1 MKALLCL
8 FAVLAAASGAPVD
21 YARDIHPVLAA
32 RCFACHSGDKR
43 SGGLALGAYDDL
55 LRGGRTGAVV
65 IPGASGESLLVSRL
79 TAAAAERMPPA
90 GEPLNEGEIAL
101 LRDWID
107 QGARPRIG
115 APAARPRWVAKL
127 ALDASP
133 ETPDRALTPYFAKH
147 RIPPS
152 RVADARFARRAYYD
166 IWGLPPSPEQLREFL
181 ADARPDK
188 RSRLVNRLLAN
199 WRNYAEHWV
208 SFWNDLLRN
217 DEGVNYHGGRQS
229 ITGWLLRA
237 LEDNMPYNEFVS
249 RLLSPRNE
257 RDPEG
262 FLMGVNWRGDV
273 NASQT
278 PVMQA
283 AQNTAQIFAG
293 VNLKCNSCHDS
304 FVSRWK
310 LKDAYGL
317 AAFFSADRLELVR
330 CDARTGQIAEL
341 KFLYPELGDGGAGES
356 LASRREAAA
365 KLFTARENGR
375 FARTLVNRYW
385 KKLLGRGI
393 VEPVDDMDAEPWSP
407 ELLDGLAAGFV
418 EHGYDLKW
426 LIAAIMTSRAYG
438 MESADPEKDAKEYV
452 FRGPLRRRVTA
463 EQFADTISAVTGEW
477 RVLANSQGKAGTYVR
492 DWRRAATPLARA
504 MGRPIRDQ
512 VFTERNTESTTL
524 QALEMANGATITQFL
539 RRAAKGMSGELP
551 PAPLNLFDSGKVSS
565 NRVAVDIDVTG
576 LEELRLLVVDMG
588 SYSPERVRP
597 VWADAE
603 FIGPAGVVKLGG
615 APVAMRDKTFAAGVR
630 ARAPEEIVY
639 PIAGKGYTRFRA
651 VVGVE
656 RESLQSDIG
665 PDVRFFAFA
674 EKPDFERLVRVEPG
688 APTGARK
695 GPFAGAAL
703 VSRIYLHALGREPV
717 AEERRLALDL
727 LAGEGGLAD
736 FIWCVSMLPEFQF
749 IY

>member
-1 MKALLCL
+1 M
-8 FAVLAAASGAPVD
+8 
-21 YARDIHPVLAA
+21 
-32 RCFACHSGDKR
+32 
-43 SGGLALGAYDDL
+43 
-55 LRGGRTGAVV
+55 
-65 IPGASGESLLVSRL
+65 
-79 TAAAAERMPPA
+79 
-90 GEPLNEGEIAL
+90 
-101 LRDWID
+101 
-107 QGARPRIG
+107 
-115 APAARPRWVAKL
+115 
-127 ALDASP
+127 
-133 ETPDRALTPYFAKH
+133 
-147 RIPPS
+147 
-152 RVADARFARRAYYD
+152 
-166 IWGLPPSPEQLREFL
+166 
-181 ADARPDK
+181 
-188 RSRLVNRLLAN
+188 
-199 WRNYAEHWV
+199 
-208 SFWNDLLRN
+208 
-217 DEGVNYHGGRQS
+217 
-229 ITGWLLRA
+229 
-237 LEDNMPYNEFVS
+237 
-249 RLLSPRNE
+249 
-257 RDPEG
+257 
-262 FLMGVNWRGDV
+262 
-273 NASQT
+273 
-278 PVMQA
+278 
-283 AQNTAQIFAG
+283 
-293 VNLKCNSCHDS
+293 
-304 FVSRWK
+304 
-310 LKDAYGL
+310 
-317 AAFFSADRLELVR
+317 
-330 CDARTGQIAEL
+330 
-341 KFLYPELGDGGAGES
+341 
-356 LASRREAAA
+356 
-365 KLFTARENGR
+365 
-375 FARTLVNRYW
+375 
-385 KKLLGRGI
+385 
-393 VEPVDDMDAEPWSP
+393 
-407 ELLDGLAAGFV
+407 
-418 EHGYDLKW
+418 
-426 LIAAIMTSRAYG
+426 
-438 MESADPEKDAKEYV
+438 
-452 FRGPLRRRVTA
+452 
-463 EQFADTISAVTGEW
+463 
-477 RVLANSQGKAGTYVR
+477 R

-717 AEERRLALDL
+717 AEERRLALYL